1 MPSWTFDQAPTWA
14 PDAVATDRGWVD
26 KKTGEVLVSC
36 KKLTKAV
43 PYESLFEK
51 GGKPKKKGR
60 GGARPGAGRPRK
72 DIVEVEEPKQEEPK
86 TEESKVEAP
95 KVEEP
100 KAESMPKA
108 KKEPAKKK
116 TTTKRKPRSKAKVT
130 DLKVEVKKD
139 DE

>member
-72 DIVEVEEPKQEEPK
+72 DDVKIEEPK
-86 TEESKVEAP
+86 TEEPKVETP

-100 KAESMPKA
+100 KAESKPKA
-108 KKEPAKKK
+108 KKTA
-116 TTTKRKPRSKAKVT
+116 TKRKPRSNAKVT
-130 DLKVEVKKD
+130 KPKEEAKKD

>member
-1 MPSWTFDQAPTWA
+1 MSWTLDQAPTWA

-72 DIVEVEEPKQEEPK
+72 VDVKIEEPK
-86 TEESKVEAP
+86 TEEPNVETP

-100 KAESMPKA
+100 KAESEPKA
-108 KKEPAKKK
+108 KKVPAEKKA
-116 TTTKRKPRSKAKVT
+116 TTKRKPRSKSKVANR
-130 DLKVEVKKD
+130 KAEVKKD